1 VSDLILPPTLAV
13 LLSAF
18 ASCFQARSVVV
29 FHWLVVG
36 WIQCQGRR
44 TLTGVAL
51 ASGAMAACHISVFH
65 RFFSRASWS
74 LDALGRVVFT
84 LALQWL
90 PADQPLVVLGDDTL
104 ARKGGKSIALA
115 SMHHDPLLS
124 SARKPFASFGHVW
137 VVLGDDTLARKGG
150 KSIALASMHHD
161 PLLSSARKP
170 FASFGHVWVVLA
182 LWLPL
187 PFGSGRGFALPVLF
201 RLYVGAKRGGERQ
214 RTGQAQGQVGPRL
227 QAARTAHAQHQ
238 PTTKLEL
245 LREMVALVAQWAG
258 ERAVYLVVDSAYAGR
273 TVLEDRPANV
283 QVVSRLRLDAALY
296 APAPRRRPGQK
307 GRPRRRGDRLPAL
320 QDLIARRR
328 HWTTLRLVLYGR
340 AVEPRIMP
348 FTALWYGA
356 LRSQSVRI
364 AVVRDPRGRRRD
376 EAFFCTDLDRD
387 AAFILETY
395 SRRWTLEVTFHD
407 AKQHLG
413 FGRAQNQA
421 SQAVARTAPF
431 AGLVYSL
438 VLLWAAAHL
447 QQGGT
452 LGWIVRPWYRTKTA
466 VAFPDLLTALQHD
479 LWMSRF
485 SQAPVLARR
494 PQNPTPVPHRSQP
507 LAA

>member
-36 WIQCQGRR
+36 LDPMPRTPHPHGRSAG
-44 TLTGVAL
+44 L
-51 ASGAMAACHISVFH
+51 GAMAACHISVFH

-137 VVLGDDTLARKGG
+137 VVLA
-150 KSIALASMHHD
+150 
-161 PLLSSARKP
+161 
-170 FASFGHVWVVLA
+170 V
-182 LWLPL
+182 WLPL

-201 RLYVGAKRGGERQ
+201 RLYVGAKRGGERHRQ
-214 RTGQAQGQVGPRL
+214 GQVQGQVGPRL

-296 APAPRRRPGQK
+296 APPPCRRPGQQ

-494 PQNPTPVPHRSQP
+494 PQNSTPVPHRSQP

>member
-1 VSDLILPPTLAV
+1 MSDLILPPTLAV

-84 LALQWL
+84 LALTWL

-104 ARKGGKSIALA
+104 ARKS
-115 SMHHDPLLS
+115 
-124 SARKPFASFGHVW
+124 
-137 VVLGDDTLARKGG
+137 G

-182 LWLPL
+182 LWVPL

-201 RLYVGAKRGGERQ
+201 RLYLSAKRGGERHRNGQ
-214 RTGQAQGQVGPRL
+214 RQTRVGPRL
-227 QAARTAHAQHQ
+227 RAARKAHAQHPQ
-238 PTTKLEL
+238 VTKLEL
-245 LREMVALVAQWAG
+245 LRGMVSLVAQWAG
-258 ERAVYLVVDSAYAGR
+258 ERTIYLVVDSAYAGR
-273 TVLEDRPANV
+273 TVLEERPANV
-283 QVVSRLRLDAALY
+283 YVISRLRLDAALY
-296 APAPRRRPGQK
+296 APPPARRPGQK
-307 GRPRRRGDRLPAL
+307 GRPRRRGERLPTL
-320 QDLIARRR
+320 SQQIARRR
-328 HWTTLRLVLYGR
+328 RWTVLPVVLYGR
-340 AVEPRIMP
+340 AVSPRI
-348 FTALWYGA
+348 FTLEALWYGA
-356 LRSQSVRI
+356 LRSQLIRI
-364 AVVRDPRGRRRD
+364 VVVRDPSRRRRD
-376 EAFFCTDLDRD
+376 EAFFCTDLQQDPAFVLQTY
-387 AAFILETY
+387 AA
-395 SRRWTLEVTFHD
+395 RWTLEVTFHD
-407 AKQHLG
+407 SKQHLG
-413 FGRAQNQA
+413 FGQAQTQTPT
-421 SQAVARTAPF
+421 AVQRTAPF

-452 LGWIVRPWYRTKTA
+452 LGWMVRPWYRTKTA
-466 VAFPDLLTALQHD
+466 VAFPDLLTALQQD
-479 LWMSRF
+479 LWRTRF
-485 SQAPVLARR
+485 SEPPVLARR
-494 PQNPTPVPHRSQP
+494 PRNPAPAPHHTQR

>member
-1 VSDLILPPTLAV
+1 MSDLILPPTLAV

-84 LALQWL
+84 LALTWL

-137 VVLGDDTLARKGG
+137 VVLA
-150 KSIALASMHHD
+150 
-161 PLLSSARKP
+161 
-170 FASFGHVWVVLA
+170 V
-182 LWLPL
+182 WLPL